1 MLEPRFSHLAL
12 PLLRA
17 GVAPRFVNRT
27 IFELDRHFQDL
38 VAQLRSQGLSLE
50 QGEAEA
56 SVRLGS
62 DETILAS
69 VLARPELRSWARQWP
84 WMAFAILPVSAFVIG
99 QVLVLFVVVWPVK
112 FAAQLSGNAAGTLA
126 VLQSLGT
133 AFVDSALWAVPAA
146 AAAMCAVQAF
156 KRRTPMLWPVIG
168 VVVIGLLGALTNASF
183 ILPPGGGQASLGAG
197 IGFSTE
203 ALGAPLLRVAFTV
216 AAVGVA
222 ILWWHQRRERPDLAL

>member
-1 MLEPRFSHLAL
+1 MRKPKFAHLAP

-27 IFELDRHFQDL
+27 ISELDLHFQDL
-38 VAQLRSQGLSLE
+38 VAELRSQGMSQE
-50 QGEAEA
+50 RSEGEAA
-56 SVRLGS
+56 VRLGS

-84 WMAFAILPVSAFVIG
+84 WVAFAILPVSAFVIG
-99 QVLVLFVVVWPVK
+99 QVLALFVVVWPVK
-112 FAAQLSGNAAGTLA
+112 FAAQLSGNAAETLA

-133 AFVDSALWAVPAA
+133 AFVQSALWGVPAA
-146 AAAMCAVQAF
+146 AAAVCGVQAF

-183 ILPPGGGQASLGAG
+183 TLPPGGGQASLGAG
-197 IGFSTE
+197 IGFSTTN
-203 ALGAPLLRVAFTV
+203 LGAPLLRAAFTV
-216 AAVGVA
+216 VVVGMT
-222 ILWWHQRRERPDLAL
+222 ILWWRQRRERLDMAM